1 MKSYVAYLRVNVD
14 SRSRLHAAQLRLEK
28 SIEAFGLTPLPF
40 PVGRRLSLFGPV
52 LHHAR
57 NHSDGKAF
65 VWCNSDVALT
75 RNPYDVPDPTKVYG
89 FHRREIPSGE
99 ITLGVD
105 MYYIPVRV
113 WDEFLSKDIPKLYLG
128 VGFVDWWISRAMQ
141 KIGVYENLN
150 GYIDHETH
158 GQSVAAG
165 DDADPYYQH
174 NFRAYNRW
182 AARNGLE
189 PIPGPPYLIP
199 RIGRVY
205 GVRHFLQKLGQRAQ
219 RGRRI

>member
-1 MKSYVAYLRVNVD
+1 MQKLVAYLLVENP
-14 SRSRLHAAQLRLEK
+14 RSPRLASAQQKLRESVTSL
-28 SIEAFGLTPLPF
+28 GLQTFEVKAGAKL
-40 PVGRRLSLFGPV
+40 VLFGS
-52 LHHAR
+52 LLKAAR
-57 NHSDGKAF
+57 AGTCDLAF
-65 VWCNSDVALT
+65 VWCNSDLILK
-75 RNPYDVPDPTKVYG
+75 RDPFDVPDPRKVYG

-99 ITLGVD
+99 ITYGVD
-105 MYYIPVRV
+105 MYYIPVKW
-113 WDEFLSKDIPKLYLG
+113 WDDLLSKDIPKLYLG
-128 VGFVDWWISRAMQ
+128 AGYVDWWISRAMQ